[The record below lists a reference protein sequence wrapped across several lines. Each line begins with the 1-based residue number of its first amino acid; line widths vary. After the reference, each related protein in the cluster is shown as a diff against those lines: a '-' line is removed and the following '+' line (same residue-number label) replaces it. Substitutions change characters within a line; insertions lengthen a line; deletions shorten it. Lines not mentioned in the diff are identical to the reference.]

1 MFFLF
6 FSQFDNLK
14 IPKDSFIDGK
24 AHKSTHFM
32 KPMYTRCT
40 RIDMQGIDS
49 RVVHHFKDM

>member
-49 RVVHHFKDM
+49 RVVHHF